1 MRDRSDEA
9 KSSGYDSYAIELNP
23 IQAEYCKSMGIP
35 TCGRPLAET
44 YPGMK
49 FDIIYHC
56 DVLSHFTDP
65 VAEFKMMLDRLNPGG
80 LLIFETGNF
89 GDVNPSYYHFIS

>member
-1 MRDRSDEA
+1 
-9 KSSGYDSYAIELNP
+9 
-23 IQAEYCKSMGIP
+23 MGIP

-49 FDIIYHC
+49 FDIISHC

-89 GDVNPSYYHFIS
+89 GDVNPSYYHFMS